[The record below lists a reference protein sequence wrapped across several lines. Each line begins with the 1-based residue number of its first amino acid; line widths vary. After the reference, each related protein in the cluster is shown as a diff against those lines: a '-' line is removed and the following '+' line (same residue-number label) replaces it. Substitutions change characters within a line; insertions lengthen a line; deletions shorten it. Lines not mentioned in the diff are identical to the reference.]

1 MTMDDPGH
9 PPTGPEWLTLT
20 EAAARSGYSRD
31 ALRQRVRRGS
41 LASQRRNT
49 DGQIVVRAAD
59 LADMPPAES
68 VSPVDQGQAGD
79 ATEVVALAVLRET
92 VDDLR
97 STLADLTADL
107 GRTRTALDN
116 AHAAS
121 LVDRGRAERA
131 EAEAAAAAGRAAS
144 GETAAAEAQASAARR
159 AEELAAE
166 RLRAAV
172 AVEEAKGLREALAE
186 ARRPFWRRLL
196 GS

>member
-1 MTMDDPGH
+1 MTGDDRGQPSA
-9 PPTGPEWLTLT
+9 GPEWLTLT
-20 EAAARSGYSRD
+20 EAAARSGYSRE

-59 LADMPPAES
+59 LADIPPAEIAT
-68 VSPVDQGQAGD
+68 PDDRGRLED

-97 STLADLTADL
+97 LTVADLNADL
-107 GRTRTALDN
+107 GRTRTALDA

-131 EAEAAAAAGRAAS
+131 EAEAAAAATRVAT
-144 GETAAAEAQASAARR
+144 GEAAATEARAIAGRR

-172 AVEEAKGLREALAE
+172 AAEEAKGLREALAE
-186 ARRPFWRRLL
+186 ARRPLWKRWL
-196 GS
+196 G

>member
-1 MTMDDPGH
+1 MTGVDQGQ
-9 PPTGPEWLTLT
+9 PPVGSEWLTLT
-20 EAAARSGYSRD
+20 EAAARSGYSRE

-59 LADMPPAES
+59 LADIPPPDAS
-68 VSPVDQGQAGD
+68 TTDDPGRPGD
-79 ATEVVALAVLRET
+79 AAEVAALAVLRET

-97 STLADLTADL
+97 LTVADLTADL
-107 GRTRTALDN
+107 GRTRTALDAAQA
-116 AHAAS
+116 AH

-131 EAEAAAAAGRAAS
+131 EADAAAAAVRAAS
-144 GETAAAEAQASAARR
+144 GEAAAAEARALAERR

-186 ARRPFWRRLL
+186 ARRPFWKRWL
-196 GS
+196 G